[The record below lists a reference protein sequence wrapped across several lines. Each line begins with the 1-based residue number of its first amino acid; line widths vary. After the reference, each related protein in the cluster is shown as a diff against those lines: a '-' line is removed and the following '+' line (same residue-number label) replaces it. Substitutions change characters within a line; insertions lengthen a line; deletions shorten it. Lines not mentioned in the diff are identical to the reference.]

1 MLMPLGVFLPADLLL
16 SRECCQAGD
25 LLEIDRKLYAHWVV
39 YIGNN
44 EVVHV
49 PETRKNKVVVEK
61 CSLELVTQDCL
72 VRVNN
77 KQVPAKDRGL
87 IELPSQQVVNQ
98 ALSCVG
104 STVRYNFV
112 VSNSEHF
119 VTWLKYGVGWSDQ
132 AKAMRHSMSS
142 LSPTPSPRQVEKAHV
157 DIWSEIHN
165 ILTSSPPVSPSSS
178 PSISPSSSP

>member
-1 MLMPLGVFLPADLLL
+1 MLMPLGVFLPAELLL

-61 CSLELVTQDCL
+61 CSLESVAQDCL
-72 VRVNN
+72 VRINN
-77 KQVPAKDRGL
+77 KQVPAKDRGVS
-87 IELPSQQVVNQ
+87 ELAREVVVAN

-119 VTWLKYGVGWSDQ
+119 VTRLKYGIGWSDQ

-142 LSPTPSPRQVEKAHV
+142 LSPTPSSPRQVEKAHL

-178 PSISPSSSP
+178 P